1 MSDGDAAMRILFVTL
16 GGSPRSTLVSEI
28 AAELSGPVDVT
39 ETGLLDGLGAVEIE
53 GLGARS
59 DEESLVA
66 YIDDREVV
74 LSRQKIVRRASE
86 LIAALP
92 LKSYDLVVL
101 MSTGIFREFEGTV
114 TTVNGQRAVES
125 VIISL
130 AARGEQVGLV
140 VPLQRQVNELDIPAL
155 SYFSVKIT
163 HARHQ
168 SDDELRQA
176 AEQLADCD
184 YIVLN
189 SMGYDERKKRLVADL
204 TRKPV
209 LLPRQIILSSI
220 RLFQSAAA
228 RHVASMPTG
237 LAERL
242 ADLTPR
248 EKQVM
253 ALVCEGLSNKV
264 IARQLAISPKTV
276 EIHRSNILRKM
287 QVPSSGALIRL
298 VVGARVQ

>member
-1 MSDGDAAMRILFVTL
+1 MPDSNAAMRILFVTL
-16 GGSPRSTLVSEI
+16 GGSPRSNLVSEI
-28 AAELSGPVDVT
+28 ATELAGPVDVT
-39 ETGLLDGLGAVEIE
+39 ETGLLDGLEAPDIAA
-53 GLGARS
+53 LGARR

-66 YIDDREVV
+66 YLDEQEVV

-101 MSTGIFREFEGTV
+101 MSTGIFREFESTV

-130 AARGEQVGLV
+130 AARGERVGLV
-140 VPLQRQVNELDIPAL
+140 VPLHRHVNEMDIPAL

-168 SDDELRQA
+168 SDDELRRA
-176 AEQLADCD
+176 AEYLADCD
-184 YIVLN
+184 YIVLH
-189 SMGYDERKKRLVADL
+189 SMGYDERKRRLMAEL

-228 RHVASMPTG
+228 RSIASMPAG

-248 EKQVM
+248 ERQVM
-253 ALVCEGLSNKV
+253 ALVCEGLSNKG

-287 QVPSSGALIRL
+287 KVPSSGALIRL
-298 VVGARVQ
+298 VIGGRVQ